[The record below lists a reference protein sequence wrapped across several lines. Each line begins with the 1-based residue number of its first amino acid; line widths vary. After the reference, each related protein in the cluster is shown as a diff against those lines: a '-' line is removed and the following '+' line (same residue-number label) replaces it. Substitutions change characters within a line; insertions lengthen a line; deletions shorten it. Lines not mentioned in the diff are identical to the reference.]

1 MPRSR
6 TGWHCQRC
14 HNDAKFLTGIEHLH
28 DGQCYVWSVMSDLEG
43 SEICLQ
49 VERLEYQPLC
59 RQCWRA
65 QMQVM
70 EDDGINVVRV
80 Q

>member
-6 TGWHCQRC
+6 TGWHCHRC
-14 HNDAKFLTGIEHLH
+14 HEDARYLTGIERLH
-28 DGQCYVWSVMSDLEG
+28 GGQCYVWSVFRDLEP
-43 SEICLQ
+43 SEVCWQ
-49 VERLEYQPLC
+49 VERLEYQVLC

-65 QMQVM
+65 QKQVM
-70 EDDGINVVRV
+70 ENDGVHVVRV